1 MTDLER
7 FGADWKAAFAKDTF
21 TRLLY
26 DRQTARAW
34 AQTAFYEPLLPA
46 AQRLSCRAVF
56 DGAARLLAGIPEPA
70 DGWPAFTL
78 NFAVSRIFQNHEK
91 PASGEQKDAALCL
104 LLALQ
109 LLLDAERRT
118 LPFDASLDFAF
129 CTEEELA
136 QDARAEEYKKFL
148 AAWKSCAIYEILRLS
163 DELTPYCTLR
173 HIAGVHHVAM
183 TAARE
188 LKKSGTPLD
197 LSLVSAASAGHDIGK
212 FGCMPGE
219 RVPYL
224 HYYYTDLWFSEIG
237 LPYAGQI
244 AANHSTWDLELQ
256 NLSAES
262 MLLIYADFR
271 VKQTREN
278 GRETTALYT
287 LDEAFEVILS
297 KLDNV
302 DAAKK
307 RRYRLVYRKLHD
319 FEEYLSLR
327 GVDVTLSGRCVP
339 PEPRLDAALLSPEQ
353 TYRALRMMA
362 VDHNL
367 TMMHRFTQE
376 RLFASVLEAAGSE
389 KDWARLRA
397 YLCVF
402 EEYVTYLSPGQK
414 TQTLRFL
421 YELLLDREGDIRRQA
436 AALLGRMIAR
446 FNLRYKKELPAS
458 ASRDEIDK
466 TQFELWKQYLQML
479 VYPDRK
485 LTPQQKSHIHFT
497 MKLVVSAVLESCAP
511 EDAGEFVEGLMP
523 YYRETEPE
531 DEDAALA
538 LTDTLSYLPLAAVSE
553 EEAVTFAAFAEKQLG
568 RQSLPLQTAAL
579 NFFVRAAAELPEE
592 HPARNGFGRALAAE
606 LLPVPALRYLHRR
619 FAALCKLPESA
630 PETLSVADIFV
641 DNLKTATPWI
651 LKKANI
657 ELLTDQVA
665 QGQRDN
671 ILHIAAHFSNLIK
684 ASETVV
690 VRYSAA
696 QALLTIAPYL
706 SFDQRNE
713 IAFELAKGLEV
724 GQYEFS
730 KYIPQC
736 LGEFSLHLRPSEL
749 DELLGRMQELTC
761 HSNDSVVTAALET
774 VGVML
779 EHAGEYSA
787 RYPEPEKTR
796 EARRRKMTGILL
808 KGMASYREAVQREAM
823 FIFGETLFAS
833 EVFSREDKTWLFT
846 LCAHKL
852 LFLMEEN
859 RKNSLN
865 DLYSAALLYHIY
877 RFVILMDVDFGG
889 FTFREHR
896 KIAFFPGT
904 FDPFTLSHKAI
915 VQAIR
920 DLGFEVYLAI
930 DEFSWSKK
938 TQPSLI
944 RRQIASMS
952 VADEFHVYIFPHN
965 IPVNIANPSDLRRLK
980 SLFPGCEVY
989 LTVGSDVIRGASSYR
1004 QPPRED
1010 SVHSMNHIV
1019 FRRVSDQH
1027 APGSQEIPDIGV
1039 ITGRV
1044 IELQLPSQLEDI
1056 SSTRIRENIDLN
1068 RDISNLI
1075 DPVVQEFIYQRGL
1088 YLREPQ
1094 YKPILEADTLQFTKE
1109 KSPSE
1114 ALLLRF
1120 CREAGLG
1127 RGQAAAAAH
1136 GAAAR
1141 GDSAMALSAGAG
1153 GGALAF
1159 LTLRTVRVTELFPI
1173 LRDAATV
1180 AHVRNRAAGKLLLL
1194 TGVWASSEEA
1204 LQMLIT
1210 ETMTDALQDDC
1221 TAALYCPMD
1230 GQPSRIVELMLRCQ
1244 GFCPLDPDRGQGEP
1258 MLVDLNS
1265 PVVLLQNVETTI
1277 KAPFSNDPAVLTTI
1291 RRSRRQLKL
1300 ALVDMYPGKLILS
1313 VSTALLHH
1321 RLLEKITRLNG
1332 VPLQPTNPRVLGP
1345 DMCVPFGK
1353 LLRGHAVPNT
1363 VTKTMHTDK
1372 VFSRDLRTQSIE
1384 AFPNYPPL
1392 PDQIRTIKSFG
1403 RPVVLVDDLLHN
1415 GNRIRVVDPLARA
1428 EGLQIKEVLVGILSG
1443 QGRDLM
1449 AQRGRSVDAVYF
1461 VPNLRAWYVESTLY
1475 PFIGGDSVRCD
1486 QEWDSPMQPSINLIL
1501 PYAYPAH
1508 HQLCP
1513 PPAVYGL
1520 SQTCLE
1526 NTWKIL
1532 LALESSYR
1540 QTFAKNLT
1548 LGRLGEAVVLPL
1560 LPDKGRLVYDLS
1572 LPASSYLESDLAQ
1585 LDRMRKLFDNKEIS
1599 DEALSY

>member
-1 MTDLER
+1 MAELER
-7 FGADWKAAFAKDTF
+7 LREAWRTAFAREAF
-21 TRLLY
+21 LRLLGS
-26 DRQTARAW
+26 RETGKVW
-34 AQTAFYEPLLPA
+34 AESAFYEPLAPETARVSGRRVIA
-46 AQRLSCRAVF
+46 A
-56 DGAARLLAGIPEPA
+56 AAPLLAGIPAPA
-70 DGWPAFTL
+70 EGWADFTL
-78 NFAVSRIFQNHEK
+78 NFAVSRIFPNHK
-91 PASGEQKDAALCL
+91 KDALPEQDDAALCL
-104 LLALQ
+104 ILALQ
-109 LLLDAERRT
+109 LLYDEERRV
-118 LPFDASLDFAF
+118 LPFDPALDFAF
-129 CTEEELA
+129 CTEDELA
-136 QDARAEEYKKFL
+136 ADARREEYRKFRN
-148 AAWKSCAIYEILRLS
+148 AWKSCAIYEILRLS
-163 DELTPYCTLR
+163 EELTPYCTLR

-188 LKKSGTPLD
+188 LKKSGAPLD
-197 LSLVSAASAGHDIGK
+197 LSLVSAAAAGHDIGK
-212 FGCMPGE
+212 YGCMPDE

-224 HYYYTDLWFSEIG
+224 HYYYTDYWFTSVG
-237 LPYAGQI
+237 LPGIGQI

-271 VKQTREN
+271 VKQSRVD
-278 GRETTALYT
+278 GREVTTLYD
-287 LDEAFEVILS
+287 LDEAFGVILA

-302 DAAKK
+302 DEAKR

-319 FEEYLSLR
+319 FEEYMQAR
-327 GVDVTLSGRCVP
+327 GVDVTLSGR
-339 PEPRLDAALLSPEQ
+339 PRPQQPTQDAALMSAEE
-353 TYRALRMMA
+353 TYTALRMMA

-367 TMMHRFTQE
+367 TMMHRFSQE

-389 KDWARLRA
+389 KDWGKLRA

-458 ASRDEIDK
+458 ASRDELDL

-485 LTPQQKSHIHFT
+485 LTPQQRSHIHFT
-497 MKLVVSAVLESCAP
+497 MKLVVSAVLESCNPA
-511 EDAGEFVEGLMP
+511 DARGFLEGLLP
-523 YYRETEPE
+523 YYREPELE

-538 LTDTLSYLPLAAVSE
+538 LTDTLSYLTLAAMEPDDVCVLSR
-553 EEAVTFAAFAEKQLG
+553 FAEKQLG

-579 NFFVRAAAELPEE
+579 NFFCYAAETLPSG
-592 HPARNGFGRALAAE
+592 HPARACFARVLRA
-606 LLPVPALRYLHRR
+606 
-619 FAALCKLPESA
+619 
-630 PETLSVADIFV
+630 ETLSVPALGYLSSRFQKLCKGRGELPDRFSAADIFV

-651 LKKANI
+651 LKKVNI
-657 ELLTDQVA
+657 ELLTDQVVS
-665 QGQRDN
+665 GQKEN

-713 IAFELAKGLEV
+713 IAFELGKGLEV

-736 LGEFSLHLRPSEL
+736 LGEFSLYLRPTEL
-749 DELLGRMQELTC
+749 DELISHMQELTC
-761 HSNDSVVTAALET
+761 HSNDSVVTAALDT

-779 EHAGEYSA
+779 EHSGVYAQ
-787 RYPEPEKTR
+787 RYPEPGDVQEK
-796 EARRRKMTGILL
+796 RRRKMTGILL

-833 EVFSREDKTWLFT
+833 EVFSREDKAWLFT

-852 LFLMEEN
+852 LFLMVEN
-859 RKNSLN
+859 KESSLIY
-865 DLYSAALLYHIY
+865 LYSSALLYHIY
-877 RFVILMDVDFGG
+877 RFIILYEVDCGG
-889 FTFREHR
+889 FHFRAHR

-965 IPVNIANPSDLRRLK
+965 IPVNIANPADLRRLK

-1004 QPPRED
+1004 VPPCED

-1019 FRRVSDQH
+1019 FRRVSELHGPEQSGT
-1027 APGSQEIPDIGV
+1027 PEVNV
-1039 ITGRV
+1039 ITGHV

-1094 YKPILEADTLQFTKE
+1094 YKPILEAGTLKFERFSGQRE
-1109 KSPSE
+1109 E
-1114 ALLLRF
+1114 AALPALR
-1120 CREAGLG
+1120 ALGLPHEQAA
-1127 RGQAAAAAH
+1127 QAAA
-1136 GAAAR
+1136 GIAAR
-1141 GDSAMALSAGAG
+1141 KDEIVTLSAG
-1153 GGALAF
+1153 GAEPRMLA
-1159 LTLRTVRVTELFPI
+1159 LLSVRIARVTELFPI
-1173 LRDAATV
+1173 LRDTEQV
-1180 AHVRNRAAGKLLLL
+1180 TRVRNRTSGRLLLL
-1194 TGVWASSEEA
+1194 TGVYAADEDG
-1204 LQMLIT
+1204 LQMLLT
-1210 ETMTDALQDDC
+1210 ETMTDALQQDC
-1221 TAALYCPMD
+1221 TAALCAPLD
-1230 GQPSRIVELMLRCQ
+1230 LQPSRMVSLMLRCQ
-1244 GFCPLDPDRGQGEP
+1244 GFFFLEGEAGP

-1277 KAPFSNDPAVLTTI
+1277 KAPFSNDPRVLETI
-1291 RRSRRQLKL
+1291 RRTRRQLKL
-1300 ALVDMYPGKLILS
+1300 ALVDMYPGRLILP

-1321 RLLEKITRLNG
+1321 RLLEKITALNG
-1332 VPLQPTNPRVLGP
+1332 VPMTPTSPRVLGP

-1363 VTKTMHTDK
+1363 VTKTVHTDK
-1372 VFSRDLRTQSIE
+1372 VFTQDLRAQSIE
-1384 AFPNYPPL
+1384 AFPHYPPL
-1392 PDQIRTIKSFG
+1392 RDQIRTIKSFG
-1403 RPVVLVDDLLHN
+1403 RPVVLVDDLLHT
-1415 GNRIRVVDPLARA
+1415 GNRIRVIDPLARD
-1428 EGLQIKEVLVGILSG
+1428 EGVEIREVLVGILSG

-1449 AQRGRSVDAVYF
+1449 AQRGRSVDCVYF

-1486 QEWDSPMQPSINLIL
+1486 RERDAVFQPSVNLIL

-1508 HQLCP
+1508 HQVCP
-1513 PPAVYGL
+1513 QPAVYNF
-1520 SQTCLE
+1520 SKTCLE

-1532 LALESSYR
+1532 LALESAYR
-1540 QTFAKNLT
+1540 AAFAKNLT
-1548 LGRLGEAVVLPL
+1548 LSRLGEAIVLPL
-1560 LPDKGRLVYDLS
+1560 CPDKGRLEYDPS
-1572 LPASSYLESDLAQ
+1572 LAVSSFLESDLAE
-1585 LDRMRKLFDNKEIS
+1585 LDRLRDLFQKKEFT
-1599 DEALSY
+1599 DELLSY